1 MQDKIG
7 EYREERLR
15 WTCCQ
20 YRNFVP
26 LSAQMLR
33 ASFMVHQYK
42 VPRLPVSCR
51 STAGFACSGAGCG
64 GVAGGNPDGLGR
76 LPAQG
81 DDALAHRRADAVR
94 AREEGEGSAR
104 VVL

>member
-1 MQDKIG
+1 MVRLLLADGRAAQDKIG

-42 VPRLPVSCR
+42 VHPPPPFPVSWRLVGPRLW
-51 STAGFACSGAGCG
+51 
-64 GVAGGNPDGLGR
+64 
-76 LPAQG
+76 
-81 DDALAHRRADAVR
+81 LAD
-94 AREEGEGSAR
+94 AR
-104 VVL
+104 VVVWQVEIPTGWGGFRHREMMHWLTDVLTL

>member
-1 MQDKIG
+1 MSADEGWLVVRVVAQDKIG

-42 VPRLPVSCR
+42 VPPLPSLVGRRLGSLAEAQVVWQVEIP
-51 STAGFACSGAGCG
+51 TGWGGF
-64 GVAGGNPDGLGR
+64 R
-76 LPAQG
+76 
-81 DDALAHRRADAVR
+81 HREMMHWLTD
-94 AREEGEGSAR
+94 
-104 VVL
+104 VLTL

>member
-1 MQDKIG
+1 MLADEGWLVVRVVAQDKIG

-42 VPRLPVSCR
+42 VPRLPSPVGR
-51 STAGFACSGAGCG
+51 R
-64 GVAGGNPDGLGR
+64 LGS
-76 LPAQG
+76 
-81 DDALAHRRADAVR
+81 LAD
-94 AREEGEGSAR
+94 AR
-104 VVL
+104 VVAVWQVEIPTGWGGFRHREMMHWLTDVLTL

>member
-1 MQDKIG
+1 MVARVAQDKIG

-42 VPRLPVSCR
+42 VPRPPSLV
-51 STAGFACSGAGCG
+51 
-64 GVAGGNPDGLGR
+64 GR
-76 LPAQG
+76 RLASLAQ
-81 DDALAHRRADAVR
+81 
-94 AREEGEGSAR
+94 AR
-104 VVL
+104 VVVWQVEIPTGWGGFRHREMMHWLTDVLTL